1 MLGDTVK
8 DVIGGTIDATILSI
22 GSFSPDSVRT
32 IAVFNRKRS
41 ATFPDVPIVA
51 ELGYAL
57 PFRSINGLFAPR
69 SVPEAVTA
77 RLQAACARAF
87 ASEEFGKAAER
98 LNVNAELVVG
108 ADFARRL
115 DDERRDMKSLIE
127 TLELKAQ

>member
-69 SVPEAVTA
+69 GLPAAVTE
-77 RLQAACARAF
+77 RLQGAC
-87 ASEEFGKAAER
+87 ASEEFSKAAER

-108 ADFARRL
+108 NDFAKRL